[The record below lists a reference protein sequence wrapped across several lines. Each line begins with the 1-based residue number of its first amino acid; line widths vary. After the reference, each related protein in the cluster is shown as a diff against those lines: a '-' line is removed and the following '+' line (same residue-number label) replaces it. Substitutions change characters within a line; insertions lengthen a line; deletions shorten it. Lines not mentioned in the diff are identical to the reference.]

1 MQLEKKKIEARC
13 GDSYLSFLPRQRQED
28 LYELEASLV
37 YKSVSGQVGLLQKET
52 LSQKTKSNS
61 NFHCQ
66 ETPLTGKFSSSGES
80 SLGDES
86 EAYFPPK
93 LCLSEDK
100 LGWGSEPEGWVLS
113 GCESVIVGPTPMQM
127 RITKWLLLIFFCSTC
142 APRETRRGTVWTW
155 RKTRFYIFRNV
166 RFS

>member
-1 MQLEKKKIEARC
+1 MCEEKFAKSVRKNATWKKKIEARC

-100 LGWGSEPEGWVLS
+100 LGWGSEPEGWFLS
-113 GCESVIVGPTPMQM
+113 LKAGFWAAVNQ
-127 RITKWLLLIFFCSTC
+127 WLLAPPPCRWESWNGCFSYFFV
-142 APRETRRGTVWTW
+142 PLVPHGKQEGV
-155 RKTRFYIFRNV
+155 
-166 RFS
+166 